1 MNTALVVLA
10 VIAGVIGII
19 GSIVPALPGPP
30 ISWLGILLMYFWGGT
45 NSDGQTMS
53 LTILLILLG
62 MTIAVTV
69 IDYVVPIY
77 FTRITGGSKYACWGA
92 TIGLILG
99 MFIPPIGIILG
110 TLLGAFVAELIFAKK
125 NIGGSIKAAFGS
137 FLGFLLGTGIKLIA
151 SCVMFYYI
159 LIYI

>member
-53 LTILLILLG
+53 LTILLVLLG
-62 MTIAVTV
+62 VTIAVTV

-77 FTRITGGSKYACWGA
+77 FTRLTGGSKYAGWGA
-92 TIGLILG
+92 TIGLLVG

-110 TLLGAFVAELIFAKK
+110 TLLGAFIAELIFAGKSV
-125 NIGGSIKAAFGS
+125 GGSIKAAFGS

>member
-1 MNTALVVLA
+1 
-10 VIAGVIGII
+10 
-19 GSIVPALPGPP
+19 
-30 ISWLGILLMYFWGGT
+30 MYFWGGT

-53 LTILLILLG
+53 LTILLVLLG
-62 MTIAVTV
+62 VTIAVTI

-77 FTRITGGSKYACWGA
+77 FTRLTGGSKYAGWGA
-92 TIGLILG
+92 TIGLLVG
-99 MFIPPIGIILG
+99 MFIPPIGIIIG
-110 TLLGAFVAELIFAKK
+110 TLLGAFIAELIFAEKS
-125 NIGGSIKAAFGS
+125 IGGSIKAAFGS

>member
-1 MNTALVVLA
+1 MNTALVILA

-53 LTILLILLG
+53 LTILLVLLG
-62 MTIAVTV
+62 VTIAVTV

-77 FTRITGGSKYACWGA
+77 FTRLTGGSKYAGWGA
-92 TIGLILG
+92 TIGLLVG

-110 TLLGAFVAELIFAKK
+110 TLLGAFIAELIFAGKSV
-125 NIGGSIKAAFGS
+125 GGSIKAAFGS

>member
-1 MNTALVVLA
+1 MNTALVILA

-30 ISWLGILLMYFWGGT
+30 ISWLGILLMYFCGGT
-45 NSDGQTMS
+45 NSEGQTMS
-53 LTILLILLG
+53 LTILLVLLG
-62 MTIAVTV
+62 VTIAVTV
-69 IDYVVPIY
+69 IDYIVPIY
-77 FTRITGGSKYACWGA
+77 FTRLTGGSKYAGWGA
-92 TIGLILG
+92 TIGLLVG

-110 TLLGAFVAELIFAKK
+110 TLLGAFIAELIFAGKSV
-125 NIGGSIKAAFGS
+125 GGSIKAAFGS

>member
-1 MNTALVVLA
+1 MNTALVILA

-53 LTILLILLG
+53 LTILLVLLG
-62 MTIAVTV
+62 VTIAVTI

-77 FTRITGGSKYACWGA
+77 FTRLTGGSKYAGWGA
-92 TIGLILG
+92 TIGLLVG
-99 MFIPPIGIILG
+99 MFIPPIGIIIG
-110 TLLGAFVAELIFAKK
+110 TLLGAFIAELIFAEKS
-125 NIGGSIKAAFGS
+125 IGGSIKAAFGS